1 MEDEKKVDVVETDNA
16 IEGDDVLTLLKDIQG
31 QLANLTQVID
41 TMKPVEEVA
50 EEVAEEVTEEVE
62 EEEKPA
68 EKEVDLKEIDG
79 MLQED

>member
-1 MEDEKKVDVVETDNA
+1 MEDEKKVDIVETDNA

-62 EEEKPA
+62 EEKPA

>member
-1 MEDEKKVDVVETDNA
+1 MEDEKKLMLLTDNA

-50 EEVAEEVTEEVE
+50 EEVAEEVTEEV
-62 EEEKPA
+62 K
-68 EKEVDLKEIDG
+68 KKKNQLKKVDLKEIDG